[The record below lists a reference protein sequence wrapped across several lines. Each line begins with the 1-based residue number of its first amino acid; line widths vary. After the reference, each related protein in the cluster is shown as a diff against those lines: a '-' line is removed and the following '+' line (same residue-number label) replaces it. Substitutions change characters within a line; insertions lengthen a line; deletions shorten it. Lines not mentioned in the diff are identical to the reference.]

1 MDNTLEYLR
10 RELAGFQPELGLVL
24 GSGLGSF
31 ADECVEVERKIPYA
45 EIPHFPKSTVAG
57 HAGNLILG
65 NCRGKQVLCFQGR
78 FHYYEG
84 YSMQQLVLP
93 VRVSS
98 GLGIKRL
105 ILTNAAGG
113 IAAGMTPGDLMLI
126 EDHINFMGV
135 NPLRNPSPSP
145 ENNCGERFPDMTE
158 IYTSSLRVIAGKA
171 AQELGIA
178 LKSGVYLACS
188 GPSFE
193 TPAEIRAFRKWGA
206 SAVGMS
212 TVPEAM
218 AARQMGLEVLGI
230 SCITNLGAGLSG
242 ETLSHGEVEETAARV
257 REKFGNLLEGIIAG
271 IS

>member
-1 MDNTLEYLR
+1 
-10 RELAGFQPELGLVL
+10 
-24 GSGLGSF
+24 
-31 ADECVEVERKIPYA
+31 
-45 EIPHFPKSTVAG
+45 
-57 HAGNLILG
+57 
-65 NCRGKQVLCFQGR
+65 
-78 FHYYEG
+78 
-84 YSMQQLVLP
+84 
-93 VRVSS
+93 
-98 GLGIKRL
+98 
-105 ILTNAAGG
+105 
-113 IAAGMTPGDLMLI
+113 
-126 EDHINFMGV
+126 MGV